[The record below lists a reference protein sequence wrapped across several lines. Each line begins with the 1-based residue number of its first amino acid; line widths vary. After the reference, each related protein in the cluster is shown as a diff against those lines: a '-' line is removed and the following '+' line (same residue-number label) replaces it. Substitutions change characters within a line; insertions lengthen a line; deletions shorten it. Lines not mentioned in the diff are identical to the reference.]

1 MPSLKLRVGSKCNQ
15 NCKFCHSHKGDEYVF
30 NPKIIPFIKY
40 NDFDNVTYGG
50 GEPLVY
56 WDIIKLIVES
66 IPDIHYTIVTNGS
79 LFNEEML
86 EYCTKYNIRIYI
98 SLTDYTNISDYTY
111 TLIGKVPQLGTAKLY
126 DGTKTFQEL
135 DKLVENFKLK
145 TGRDIN
151 SYWYNLM
158 HTTCNNPSMVYT
170 DEMKKHY
177 IDNMKERLK
186 DTLYSKKI
194 GYPTK
199 WSCMSQDL
207 HTFLVGNRIQG
218 CNTYNHT
225 TISLDGRFMPCSY
238 IAEYG
243 ASIEDLYN
251 YDIPKLKSEKCYDC
265 NLVYKCH
272 SCYKTLNN
280 DQCEIYNEL
289 YSYVEKIC
297 NEYNLDIDKL

>member
-1 MPSLKLRVGSKCNQ
+1 
-15 NCKFCHSHKGDEYVF
+15 
-30 NPKIIPFIKY
+30 
-40 NDFDNVTYGG
+40 
-50 GEPLVY
+50 
-56 WDIIKLIVES
+56 
-66 IPDIHYTIVTNGS
+66 
-79 LFNEEML
+79 
-86 EYCTKYNIRIYI
+86 
-98 SLTDYTNISDYTY
+98 
-111 TLIGKVPQLGTAKLY
+111 
-126 DGTKTFQEL
+126 
-135 DKLVENFKLK
+135 
-145 TGRDIN
+145 
-151 SYWYNLM
+151 
-158 HTTCNNPSMVYT
+158 MVYT

-243 ASIEDLYN
+243 ATIEDLYN
-251 YDIPKLKSEKCYDC
+251 YDMPKLKSEKCYDC